1 MVPARRG
8 VYRFDPDSLTEVR
21 RRLGLSQG
29 DMAKR
34 LGVPQN
40 TLSRW
45 ETGATTPDA
54 ESLAAVYSAGTQGG
68 FMATF
73 FAKQASAKQT
83 ATRNRALCYWD
94 MATIPAS
101 PLEVERAA
109 EFIRQAIAQR
119 VPRAKT
125 TLLKAFSRPQDS
137 QATSILEAR
146 GWRVWQD
153 AGDWDEEIF
162 DQALSDSGQA
172 PHETV
177 VFLITTDAGFADLVE
192 DLRQRGVRVY
202 LIAPP
207 QVAPSFVNLIG
218 SRRHI
223 PMPTGMGW
231 LIR

>member
-1 MVPARRG
+1 
-8 VYRFDPDSLTEVR
+8 
-21 RRLGLSQG
+21 
-29 DMAKR
+29 
-34 LGVPQN
+34 
-40 TLSRW
+40 
-45 ETGATTPDA
+45 
-54 ESLAAVYSAGTQGG
+54 
-68 FMATF
+68 MATF
-73 FAKQASAKQT
+73 FTKQASANQT
-83 ATRNRALCYWD
+83 AARSRALCYWD

-153 AGDWDEEIF
+153 AGNWDEEIF

-172 PHETV
+172 PDETV

-192 DLRQRGVRVY
+192 DLRQRGVRV
-202 LIAPP
+202 
-207 QVAPSFVNLIG
+207 
-218 SRRHI
+218 
-223 PMPTGMGW
+223 
-231 LIR
+231 